1 MREIIRHMCLSSKHA
16 IEKNGRKDVQEEIIF
31 RLLFLV
37 SFSRKGAIRFI
48 YVHTFRSEWQQ
59 RENASFQNTS
69 NRSCGRGDQPAIQQR
84 EGETS
89 IGLGSILTKSK
100 AKIQQTF

>member
-48 YVHTFRSEWQQ
+48 YVRSGLSGNNEKMPH
-59 RENASFQNTS
+59 SKT
-69 NRSCGRGDQPAIQQR
+69 PP
-84 EGETS
+84 
-89 IGLGSILTKSK
+89 IGAAAAEISRQFNKEKEKPQLGL
-100 AKIQQTF
+100 ARF